1 MKFVQT
7 HLGYIED
14 AHTRV
19 DRFVEFHLEFT
30 LFRGDQIL
38 REDAAAMENSVLQSS
53 PPRRIVCP
61 ISLRVAHRRDFAHSP
76 WFYRIR
82 RYSLVYTKFLSKSLF
97 ARVLKS
103 IFNWI

>member
-7 HLGYIED
+7 RLGYVED

-38 REDAAAMENSVLQSS
+38 QEDAAAMENSVLQSS
-53 PPRRIVCP
+53 PPRRIVCL
-61 ISLRVAHRRDFAHSP
+61 ISLRVAHRRDFAMVFILHG
-76 WFYRIR
+76 FTEYGVIH
-82 RYSLVYTKFLSKSLF
+82 
-97 ARVLKS
+97 
-103 IFNWI
+103 